1 MTSEPMVPT
10 TSSRGHVERYDPTAL
25 EPRWRARWDE
35 FGMHRTD
42 LRDDSRPKYYLLTMY
57 PYPSGDLHIGHWSIK
72 VPSDAVARYRRMNGF
87 NVFFPIGF
95 DAFGLPAENA
105 AIKGGVHPAAWTAA
119 NIERMRGQLRSMGA
133 TFDWDAELITAS
145 PEFYRWNQWFFLKFL
160 EKGLAYRAMAPV
172 DWCPKDLV
180 VLAREQVEGPE
191 RRCWRCGTPVVKRD
205 LEQWFF
211 RTTAYAD
218 ELLEYPDL
226 DWPEPI
232 RVMQKN
238 WIGRSEGADVTF
250 TVAPD
255 GSQPGGAGIRVFTT
269 RPDTLFGATFLVLA
283 PEHPLVDALTH
294 PDRRGEVDAYRL
306 QSRRKSEIDRL
317 STDREKTGV
326 PLGSEAIN
334 PVSGERVPIWIADY
348 VLLGYGTGA
357 IMAVPAHDARDF
369 AFAQRFGLPIRR
381 VITPRGHEPITRG
394 EPEEPI
400 EQDGAPVEDAFV
412 AHTPDEVLVHSGPYS
427 GMSAPDGARAIT
439 VALEAQGQ
447 GKGSVTY
454 RLRDWLVSRQRA
466 WGTPIPVVYCQAD
479 PSCGMVPLPED
490 QLPVLLP
497 EDFEFRPQGGNALE
511 SDERFLRTT
520 CPRCGGSARRET
532 DTLDTFVD
540 SSWYWWRYL
549 SPHEDDA
556 PLDRELVERWCP
568 VDQYTGGAE
577 HAVMH
582 LLYSRFFAKA
592 LADLGLTRAREP
604 FRRLFNQ
611 GQILGEDGER
621 MSKSRGNVQ
630 DPDELVQRFGADTVR
645 LFLMFMKPWE
655 ADAPWSPR
663 GITGARRFLDR
674 VWTVVLD
681 PHGKEASDG
690 EPPGRAEGPVDVDPD
705 AGRRELLRLAHRTLR
720 DVSELY
726 EGYRF
731 NALIAKL
738 MELTNGLLRAR
749 GTAIAQTAEWRESI
763 RLTLLMLAPLAPHIA
778 EELWSRRL
786 ADAGEEWRSIHTE
799 PWPAWDPTLVAEHTI
814 ELPVQVNGKLRDRVT
829 LPVGLSEAD
838 VEQAVMAREKVR
850 ANLAGKKIVRVVHV
864 PGRLVNIVIR

>member
-1 MTSEPMVPT
+1 MTPEAT
-10 TSSRGHVERYDPTAL
+10 TPLAPARSHRERYDHTAT
-25 EPRWRARWDE
+25 EQRWQARWE
-35 FGMHRTD
+35 ELGMHRTD
-42 LRDDSRPKYYLLTMY
+42 LRDETRPKYYLLTMY
-57 PYPSGDLHIGHWSIK
+57 DYPSGDLHIGHWSVK
-72 VPSDAVARYRRMNGF
+72 APSDAIARYRRMNGF
-87 NVFFPIGF
+87 NVFFPVGF

-105 AIKGGVHPAAWTAA
+105 AIKGGVHPATWTLA
-119 NIERMRGQLRSMGA
+119 NVERMRRQLRSLGTA
-133 TFDWDAELITAS
+133 FDWDAEVITAS
-145 PEFYRWNQWFFLKFL
+145 PDFYRWNQWFFLRFL
-160 EKGLAYRAMAPV
+160 DAGLAYRAMAPV

-180 VLAREQVEGPE
+180 VLAREQVEGVE

-205 LEQWFF
+205 LEQWFY

-218 ELLEYPDL
+218 EMLEYPGL

-232 RVMQKN
+232 RTMQKN
-238 WIGRSEGADVTF
+238 WIGRSEGAEVAF

-255 GSQPGGAGIRVFTT
+255 SVQPGGHEIRVFTT

-283 PEHPLVDALTH
+283 PEHPLVDALTQ
-294 PDRRGEVDAYRL
+294 PDRREEVQAYL
-306 QSRRKSEIDRL
+306 FESRRKSEIDRL
-317 STDREKTGV
+317 ATDREKTGV

-334 PVSGERVPIWIADY
+334 PISGERVPIWIADY

-369 AFAQRFGLPIRR
+369 AFAQQLGLPIRR
-381 VITPRGHEPITRG
+381 VIAPRGQEG
-394 EPEEPI
+394 API
-400 EQDGAPVEDAFV
+400 EEAPAEDAFL
-412 AHTPDEVLVHSGPYS
+412 AHTPDEVLVDSGS
-427 GMSAPDGARAIT
+427 FSRMAAPEGARAIT
-439 VALEAQGQ
+439 EALEAE
-447 GKGSVTY
+447 GKGKRSVTY

-479 PSCGMVPLPED
+479 PSCGVVPVPDDE
-490 QLPVLLP
+490 LPVLLP
-497 EDFEFRPQGGNALE
+497 EDYEFRPQGGNALE
-511 SDERFLRTT
+511 SDKRFLRTE
-520 CPRCGGSARRET
+520 CPRCGGAGRRET

-549 SPHEDDA
+549 SPQKDDG
-556 PLDRELVERWCP
+556 PLDRELVDRWCP

-592 LADLGLTRAREP
+592 LNDLGLVTEREP
-604 FRRLFNQ
+604 FTRLFNQ

-655 ADAPWSPR
+655 ADAPWSAR
-663 GITGARRFLDR
+663 GIGGVDRFLKR

-681 PHGKEASDG
+681 PHGQEGGEGDDQERAAGSAPEAGAS
-690 EPPGRAEGPVDVDPD
+690 
-705 AGRRELLRLAHRTLR
+705 ELLRLAHRTLR

-738 MELTNGLLRAR
+738 MELTNGLMRAR
-749 GTAIAQTAEWRESI
+749 GTAVSGSAEWHESI

-786 ADAGEEWRSIHTE
+786 AEADEEWRSVHLET
-799 PWPAWDPTLVAEHTI
+799 WPAWDPALVVEDTI

-829 LPVGLSEAD
+829 LPMGISEAD
-838 VEQAVMAREKVR
+838 LEQAVMAREKVR
-850 ANLAGKKIVRVVHV
+850 ANLVGKEVVRVIHV
-864 PGRLVNIVIR
+864 AGRLVNIVVR